1 VKLGENMPIVYKS
14 GLQDSEVNALQSAL
28 NLVLPSSY
36 RQFLGRMN
44 GCCMTEPDYGQLPLP
59 AIDDGVIIF
68 DRLFGVLPD
77 EECNDLISFNNEF
90 IDELRFIGS
99 VLAIGE
105 DGGGNPYVLICEAG
119 REGIYYW
126 GRTHLHE
133 ADSVIKFDIA
143 ALNDCGHLYFIADSI
158 DAFFDMVVAALGGNV
173 VLIQEQLF

>member
-1 VKLGENMPIVYKS
+1 MPIVYKY
-14 GLQDSEVNALQSAL
+14 GLQDSEVNALESAL
-28 NLVLPSSY
+28 NVVLPNSY

-44 GCCMTEPDYGQLPLP
+44 GCYMTEPDYGQLPMP
-59 AIDDGVIIF
+59 AIDDGIISF
-68 DRLFGVLPD
+68 DRLFGILPD

-126 GRTHLHE
+126 DRTHLHE
-133 ADSVIKFDIA
+133 ADSANKFDVA
-143 ALNDCGHLYFIADSI
+143 EQSDCGHLYFIAESI
-158 DAFFDMVVAALGGNV
+158 DVFFDILVAALGEKV
-173 VLIQEQLF
+173 VLIQEE

>member
-173 VLIQEQLF
+173 VLIQEQ

>member
-1 VKLGENMPIVYKS
+1 MKICQLYIS
-14 GLQDSEVNALQSAL
+14 RLQDPEVNALQSAL
-28 NLVLPSSY
+28 NVVLPSRY

>member
-1 VKLGENMPIVYKS
+1 MKLGENMPIVYKS

-143 ALNDCGHLYFIADSI
+143 AQNDCGHLYFIADSI

-173 VLIQEQLF
+173 VLIQEQ

>member
-1 VKLGENMPIVYKS
+1 MKLGENMPIVYKS

-173 VLIQEQLF
+173 VLIQEQ